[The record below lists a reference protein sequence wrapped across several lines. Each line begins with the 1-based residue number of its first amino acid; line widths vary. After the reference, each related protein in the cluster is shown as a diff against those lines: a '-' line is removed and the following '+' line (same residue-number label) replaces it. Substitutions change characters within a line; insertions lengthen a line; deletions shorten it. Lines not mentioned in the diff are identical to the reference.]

1 MHSSV
6 SEFWLETMA
15 KNKLQE
21 KRSVS
26 TVDVN
31 ISEHKDDLNA
41 CTAELDEL
49 EKRIWALQS
58 TTLSANQE
66 IKEKVNFVSD
76 SEVAIREERMD
87 IGKQI
92 LELFRYQTLSIQP
105 MIKCSNF
112 FLISSTLPWNC
123 ACTGI
128 PPIDYGFLMHWI
140 VNLICNVAFSM
151 RRLLKLSSELCEEPL
166 LFV

>member
-1 MHSSV
+1 MRTVFRIIFTYVVQFLCTLPCDFIISYCASSLFTSLASLKNCGDVTLVRVGRKSQVHSSV

-31 ISEHKDDLNA
+31 INEHKDDLNA
-41 CTAELDEL
+41 CTAELEEL

-66 IKEKVNFVSD
+66 IEEKVNLVSD
-76 SEVAIREERMD
+76 SEVAIREER
-87 IGKQI
+87 I
-92 LELFRYQTLSIQP
+92 
-105 MIKCSNF
+105 
-112 FLISSTLPWNC
+112 
-123 ACTGI
+123 
-128 PPIDYGFLMHWI
+128 
-140 VNLICNVAFSM
+140 
-151 RRLLKLSSELCEEPL
+151 
-166 LFV
+166 